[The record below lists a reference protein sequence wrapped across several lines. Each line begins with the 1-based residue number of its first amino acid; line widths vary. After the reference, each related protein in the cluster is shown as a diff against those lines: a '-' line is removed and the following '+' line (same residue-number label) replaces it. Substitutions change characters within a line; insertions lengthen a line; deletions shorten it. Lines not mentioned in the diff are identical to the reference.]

1 MNSKRLKCKWIISL
15 PVIVMFTIQV
25 SAANSENASWIWA
38 YPDEPAPKNR
48 FTYFRKVVELESVPE
63 NAVLKLAADS
73 NTQLWINGSIVR
85 RKMARYNEMYITA
98 EVINAGPYLNIGKNV
113 IVALHHN
120 WGDII
125 TFQRTDN
132 KHAGLYLESSWV
144 VTDVSWK
151 YIRAPEF
158 RQHEKQIVGIAGDA
172 PRIRY
177 PVIIDGRKIITDN
190 IHDASF
196 DDSKWDNAFIV
207 KEGPWSIMPQNVETP
222 GQREHKVRPMKV
234 IGAGKVQEHSEL
246 SPDPFSMASEIR
258 NAKLETIDAAEK
270 NAEELINGK
279 SLTIHGKSGETH
291 YVTFDFFLPVH
302 GYPYIELADSPEF
315 TVIDF
320 GYAEIYESLYSG
332 ERHVDVSG
340 WINPEGVIGAG
351 YADRYLSRE
360 GAQSVE
366 IPDERTARWMT
377 LHIHFTSDGELV
389 INDIGIVK
397 SQYPIE
403 RIGNFSC
410 GNEWMDRIVKLC
422 EIHAEIC
429 MSDAY
434 IDTPGRE
441 DGQWLEDSRL
451 RALIASH
458 WYNDINLRR
467 LLLRTHV
474 QQQGA
479 DGDFHPFAPSNYPA
493 YPAPYDW
500 SVQWVAMLYDDYI
513 WTGETDLLHKYWRN
527 MVSYWENVL
536 ALVDENGIWL
546 TRRVLAD
553 IRTGLRCRTNEQ
565 SSGIVTPW
573 IIERLRW
580 SVEMADAIG
589 ERDQAAVWRAISDQM
604 TEAFR
609 KYHIVPKVGSVPAH
623 VGDRLDPKNL
633 VIERGY
639 SQAGQTV
646 AVFSGL
652 LNPEEA
658 FASVDY
664 AFSEPEGSPPDGVFR
679 WNNPTYSYRS
689 LLALSHVGLTDRAVR
704 HLIERYSP
712 YLPGHPNNQ
721 TPLELQGPYGGPL
734 PEYWVNRKD
743 LNLEPGEINT
753 TQPID
758 ETGSHGWGCVPLQW
772 LHDTLLGV
780 TISEPGGSRIS
791 IAPDAGGLPYVSG
804 HVGMPKGRVWVH
816 WDPQQWK
823 LQVTIPGKVEA
834 KIVMPA
840 VCRDKRVRCVESPG
854 TVEEQDGNIFLIT
867 GGGSY
872 IFEAF

>member
-1 MNSKRLKCKWIISL
+1 MKSTGIVLKCL
-15 PVIVMFTIQV
+15 VILIVNMICAVQLF
-25 SAANSENASWIWA
+25 AADEEKAVWIWA
-38 YPDEPAPKNR
+38 YSDEPAPKNR
-48 FTYFRKVVELESVPE
+48 FTYFRKVVELETIPG
-63 NAVLKLAADS
+63 NAVMRLAADS
-73 NTQLWINGSIVR
+73 NTWLWINGTVVR
-85 RKMARYNEMYITA
+85 RKMARYNESHITA
-98 EVINAGPYLNIGKNV
+98 EVINAGPYLKTGKNV

-120 WGDII
+120 WGEIV

-144 VTDVSWK
+144 VTDDSWK
-151 YIRAPEF
+151 CIRAPEF
-158 RQHEKQIVGIAGDA
+158 RAHEKQIVGIAGDA

-177 PVIIDGRKIITDN
+177 PIIIDGRKTIPGD
-190 IHDASF
+190 IHNVSF
-196 DDSKWDNAFIV
+196 DDSNWKNTGLV
-207 KEGPWSIMPQNVETP
+207 KDKPWTLKPQNVETP
-222 GQREHKVRPMKV
+222 GQREHTMRPMNI
-234 IGAGKVQEHSEL
+234 IGAGRVQTHSEL

-258 NAKLETIDAAEK
+258 NAKLEPDDAAKE
-270 NAEELINGK
+270 NARKIISGK
-279 SLTIHGKSGETH
+279 SLTIQGKTGET
-291 YVTFDFFLPVH
+291 YYITFDFFMPVH
-302 GYPYIELADSPEF
+302 GFPYIELASAPIF
-315 TVIDF
+315 TVLDF
-320 GYAEIYESLYSG
+320 GYAEIHKSLYSD
-332 ERHVDVSG
+332 ELHVNQDG

-351 YADRYLSRE
+351 YADRYLSRT
-360 GAQSVE
+360 GPQRVE
-366 IPDERTARWMT
+366 FPDERTARWMT

-389 INDIGIVK
+389 INDLGIVK

-403 RIGNFSC
+403 RVGSFSC
-410 GNEWMDRIVKLC
+410 GNEWIDRIVKLC

-467 LLLRTHV
+467 LLLRTHA
-474 QQQGA
+474 QQQGD
-479 DGDFHPFAPSNYPA
+479 DGDFHPFAPSNFPA

-500 SVQWVAMLYDDYI
+500 SVQWVAMLYDDYV
-513 WTGETDLLHKYWRN
+513 WTGETDLLRTYWRN
-527 MVSYWENVL
+527 MVRYWKNVL

-565 SSGIVTPW
+565 SSGVVTPW

-580 SVEMADAIG
+580 SVEMAEAVG
-589 ERDQAAVWRAISDQM
+589 ERDQATAWRAIGDQM
-604 TEAFR
+604 AEAFR
-609 KYHIVPKVGSVPAH
+609 KYHIVPKAGSIPAH
-623 VGDRLDPKNL
+623 VGDRLDPKDL
-633 VIERGY
+633 ALERGY
-639 SQAGQTV
+639 SQAGQTI

-652 LNPEEA
+652 LTLKEA
-658 FASVDY
+658 FASVNY
-664 AFSEPEGSPPDGVFR
+664 AFSEPDGTPPAGVFH

-689 LLALSHVGLTDRAVR
+689 LRALSHVGLTERAVR

-734 PEYWVNRKD
+734 PEYWINRRD
-743 LNLEPGEINT
+743 LNLEQGEINT
-753 TQPID
+753 TQPAD

-780 TISEPGGSRIS
+780 TITEPGGSRIS

-804 HVGMPKGRVWVH
+804 HVRMPKGVVWVH

-823 LQVTIPGKVEA
+823 LEVTIPGKVEA
-834 KIVMPA
+834 TVAMPA
-840 VCRDKRVRCVESPG
+840 VCKDRRVRCVKSPY
-854 TVEEQDGNIFLIT
+854 TVEEQDDNTFLIT
-867 GGGSY
+867 AGGRY
-872 IFEAF
+872 TFMAY